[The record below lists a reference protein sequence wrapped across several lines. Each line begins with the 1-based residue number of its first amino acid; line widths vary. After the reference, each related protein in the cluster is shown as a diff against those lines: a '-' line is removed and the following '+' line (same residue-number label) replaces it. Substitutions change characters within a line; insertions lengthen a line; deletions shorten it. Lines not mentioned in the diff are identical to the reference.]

1 MPCFCATNMMR
12 LPAMAPKVSL
22 SDVAPV
28 PPQLA
33 MLADLLGLE
42 AMAASGP
49 VAMRADMKMNAA
61 LPDMTGAAWMNA
73 TLGAPLPL
81 SGGPVLSLVMRL
93 AAAGMIFP
101 LLDPK
106 KLILQIKQAVA
117 SLMAQAMQAL
127 APFQAIPPMQ
137 LQNMTLAAR
146 LTLQLRAQGLCPMA
160 LARVDP
166 SFSAALS
173 LGDPGVRLQQAAR
186 FSASLKVQPLAMQPF
201 ALPPAKLNLAMS
213 MAAFAPLASAPAAMG
228 LPPVTEPDFMKMA
241 VNMIKAVAALPM
253 MALDALGL
261 LDAAAKLD
269 SIGVIQ
275 EAFGMDA
282 LTPAGVARVNAMLAY
297 VASLRIALPNP
308 ATLLMSQL
316 GDLPDLENVRLGAAT
331 AKAAAPVMSAS
342 MSMKPP
348 TLAALPL
355 LEAMAAL
362 NAVLSQLLGQS
373 PLGACGSCQF
383 KIPA

>member
-22 SDVAPV
+22 SAVAPV

-42 AMAASGP
+42 SMAASGP

-117 SLMAQAMQAL
+117 SLMAQAMEAL

-166 SFSAALS
+166 SFSAGLS

-186 FSASLKVQPLAMQPF
+186 FSASLKVQPF
-201 ALPPAKLNLAMS
+201 ALPPAKVNLAMS

-228 LPPVTEPDFMKMA
+228 LPPVTSPDFMKMA

-282 LTPAGVARVNAMLAY
+282 LTPAGVARVNAMLAH

-342 MSMKPP
+342 KSMKPP
-348 TLAALPL
+348 NLAALPL

>member
-1 MPCFCATNMMR
+1 
-12 LPAMAPKVSL
+12 
-22 SDVAPV
+22 
-28 PPQLA
+28 
-33 MLADLLGLE
+33 
-42 AMAASGP
+42 
-49 VAMRADMKMNAA
+49 
-61 LPDMTGAAWMNA
+61 
-73 TLGAPLPL
+73 
-81 SGGPVLSLVMRL
+81 
-93 AAAGMIFP
+93 
-101 LLDPK
+101 
-106 KLILQIKQAVA
+106 
-117 SLMAQAMQAL
+117 
-127 APFQAIPPMQ
+127 
-137 LQNMTLAAR
+137 MTLAAR
-146 LTLQLRAQGLCPMA
+146 LTLKLRAQGLCPMA
-160 LARVDP
+160 LAKVDP
-166 SFSAALS
+166 SFSAAMA

-186 FSASLKVQPLAMQPF
+186 FSASLKAQPLAMQPF

-213 MAAFAPLASAPAAMG
+213 MAAFAPLATAPAAMG

-253 MALDALGL
+253 LALDALGL

-348 TLAALPL
+348 NLAALPL